1 MRAPQNLHATR
12 SHMRAKWGL
21 MHQSVGKGM
30 ERGPARS
37 HERPHGQARADT
49 PASPSETALTALR
62 KRPMEPSAA
71 KPVTPPC
78 KRLRA
83 WAGTRHSSRHLSAPQ
98 RPCMAATFPRRL
110 HLAKFRGACHPQG
123 LTPVTVPFGLT
134 GAGTRTPQ
142 PLGDTRQGHARAS
155 WHRPHSPASSAL
167 SCPP

>member
-1 MRAPQNLHATR
+1 MQWRSWAVVAHDRGMCSIFSPPRQGARGHPRPPIGNSPHSPAQAPDG
-12 SHMRAKWGL
+12 AKC
-21 MHQSVGKGM
+21 
-30 ERGPARS
+30 R
-37 HERPHGQARADT
+37 QARDAH
-49 PASPSETALTALR
+49 
-62 KRPMEPSAA
+62 
-71 KPVTPPC
+71 C